1 MNLWLER
8 LEYRDDCTLGKLHI
22 DGATFPTI
30 ERARTGDHPCIT
42 TGMYDLK
49 PHVSPKH
56 GNVYSFIGG
65 DVYEYSVPEGV
76 IGGRCLVLLHS
87 ANLASEL
94 LGCVAPGLAA
104 GFIGNE
110 HAVLNSKAAMA
121 AISTLLGRTES
132 HQVRISG
139 P

>member
-30 ERARTGDHPCIT
+30 ERARTGDHPCIP
-42 TGMYDLK
+42 TGMYELK
-49 PHVSPKH
+49 PHASPRH
-56 GNVYSFIGG
+56 GDVYSFIG
-65 DVYEYSVPEGV
+65 VNVFEFEVPLGKE
-76 IGGRCLVLLHS
+76 GRCLVLLHS

-94 LGCVAPGLAA
+94 LGCVAPGLGS

-110 HAVLNSKAAMA
+110 HAVLNSKAAMS

-132 HQVRISG
+132 HQIRISG